1 MENNNL
7 NSQRTE
13 ELKRLRKAIAEKL
26 ETKGHK
32 TKRGGIGQGRY
43 AECVWIDLED
53 IPARLALFEDA
64 IIDEKSGNFHPG
76 RYGYA
81 TFFKN
86 LANNGGTCASSNE
99 VADGKKIIYNLANR
113 KATDLP
119 VEEEHIDEI
128 VAEFEKFIHE

>member
-7 NSQRTE
+7 NGQCTE
-13 ELKRLRKAIAEKL
+13 ELKRLRKAIVEKL
-26 ETKGHK
+26 EAKGHK

-53 IPARLALFEDA
+53 ISARLALFEDA
-64 IIDEKSGNFHPG
+64 IIDERSGNFHPG

-86 LANNGGTCASSNE
+86 LADNGGACASSNE
-99 VADGKKIIYNLANR
+99 VVGKKIIYNLANR
-113 KATDLP
+113 KATNLP
-119 VEEEHIDEI
+119 VDEEHVDEI